1 MVLCLYCH
9 LYEVVKIVKFR
20 SSRRSFKGK
29 YVYGNKKN
37 PYTRHKV
44 YVKRVGDVRVRNYYR
59 SGAIVADK

>member
-1 MVLCLYCH
+1 M
-9 LYEVVKIVKFR
+9 VKIVKFR